1 MPLSGYEKAAI
12 FLMTIGEES
21 ASEIVKSLAVKDVG
35 KLTMHMTR
43 LKSISRNIVGDVM
56 KEAVGMIS
64 DGDMYFAGEEF
75 VKKVLSKGL
84 GEEGASKILD
94 LASKEGPLDSLKWV
108 DPRTLSSFLVSEHP
122 QTAAL
127 IVSLLEPAQAS
138 EVLSLLPDDVKADVA
153 VRIATTEMIPESA
166 VEELRE
172 VLREQIDLNR
182 SKAKKIGGA
191 KKVAEILN
199 NCDRSTEQLVL
210 SRIEEQRV
218 ELADSIRNLMFTF
231 DDLVKVDE
239 RGIQMILKE
248 TSTEELSLALKTTT
262 EALKEKIFKNMSQR
276 AVQILK
282 EEIQTKG
289 PVKLSDVEKAQQN
302 IVKIARRL
310 ETEGKIVM
318 AGKGGEELVV

>member
-1 MPLSGYEKAAI
+1 VPLSGYEKAAI

-21 ASEIVKSLAVKDVG
+21 ASEIVKSLQVKDVG

-43 LKSISRNIVGDVM
+43 LKSISRNIINDVM
-56 KEAVGMIS
+56 KEALGMVS
-64 DGDMYFAGEEF
+64 EGDMYFAGEEF
-75 VKKVLSKGL
+75 VKKVLAKGL
-84 GEEGASKILD
+84 GEEGASKIMD

-108 DPRTLSSFLVSEHP
+108 DPRTLSAFLVSEHP

-127 IVSLLEPAQAS
+127 IISLLEPTQAS
-138 EVLSLLPDDVKADVA
+138 EVLAFLPDEVKADVA
-153 VRIATTEMIPESA
+153 MRIATTEMIPESA
-166 VEELRE
+166 VQELRD
-172 VLREQIDLNR
+172 VLKEQTDLNR
-182 SKAKKIGGA
+182 SRATKIGGA
-191 KKVAEILN
+191 KKVADILN

-210 SRIEEQRV
+210 ARIEEQRV

-231 DDLVKVDE
+231 DDLVKVDD

-262 EALKEKIFKNMSQR
+262 EALKEKIYKNMSQR

-302 IVKIARRL
+302 IVKVARRL

-318 AGKGGEELVV
+318 ASRGGEELVV